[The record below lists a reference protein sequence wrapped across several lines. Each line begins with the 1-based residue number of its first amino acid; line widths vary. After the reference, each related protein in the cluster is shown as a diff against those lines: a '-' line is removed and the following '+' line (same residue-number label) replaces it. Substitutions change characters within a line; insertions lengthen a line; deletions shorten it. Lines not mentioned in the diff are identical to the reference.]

1 MMPRWTDEQLLAI
14 NEDHSNIIVSAGAG
28 SGKTAVLSERVIR
41 KLQDGVSINHLLL
54 LTFTKA
60 ASLEMKERI
69 RDKISKIP
77 SLSRELDLID
87 SSYITTFDSF
97 ALSVVK
103 RYHYLLNISNNSKI
117 ADQSIIDLKKKEFL
131 DEVFDYYYSL
141 NDYKFNKLIF
151 DFSLKDDNSIKKD
164 ILRIY
169 NTLSLYIDKDLFL
182 DGYTE
187 SSFGENAIRDDLSKY
202 LSLLKSKIDSL
213 RELIEELSYLV
224 DSSYIEKLE
233 SVLYPLFNSN
243 SYEDIR
249 NYSNI
254 KIPILR
260 NASIEGKDKKEEISS
275 LIKEINSLCNWE
287 NTLKIEESILKTKDY
302 VEVII
307 DILKNLDIKLSNYK
321 RENDLYEF
329 QDIALLSIK
338 VLEDNPLVKDELKNY
353 FNEIMIDEYQDTSDI
368 QEYFIKLI
376 ENNNVYM
383 VGDIKQSIYRFRNA
397 NPYIFK
403 NKYDLYSKNIGGIKI
418 DLNKNFRTRKEAI
431 DDINIIFN
439 DIMDDIIGGA
449 DYLKSHN
456 LVFGNM
462 TYEENKREDQNNNL
476 EVYTYPYDKDTI
488 FSKEEIEAFI
498 IGNDI
503 KRKIDNNFQILDKN
517 TNLLRD
523 VKYSDFVILMDRA
536 TNFNLY
542 KKIFEYLNIPLRK
555 YTDENIID
563 KYDILIMKNII
574 NLIISI
580 KKELYD
586 TSFRYSFTSVG
597 RSYLFEYSDE
607 EIFDYLTNNTFY
619 NSSLFKKAKD
629 ISYNIDSENISHII
643 ELIINRF
650 SFYKKINKMGNVR
663 DTLMRLEYLYN
674 LGNNLS
680 SLGYTIY
687 DFSSFIDNLIT
698 DQSEIKV
705 SIKED
710 SLNSVNIMTIHKS
723 KGLEYG
729 VCYYA
734 GLSNKFNIKDINDRF
749 LLTNRKFITPYFDE
763 GIRST
768 IYKSLLKESYIKEEI
783 SEKIRLF
790 YVALTRCREKMIIL
804 LPESSYI
811 EKEPLKLVS
820 QLIRYKYRS
829 FADIMNSVLRDLE
842 SYVKKV
848 NLEEEHISRNYALI
862 KKNNYEENIPLS
874 SEKIDFINLNLSFE
888 EYDNEHFSKKIDKL
902 ITKKEKE
909 TLEFGSYMHYLLE
922 LADFKNKD
930 ISFLNVKEPYYTKIM
945 NFMNNKIFDNV
956 LNSKI
961 YKEYAFSYQKDGNL
975 YSGIID
981 LMIEDQDRIL
991 IVDYK
996 LKNIDDPAY
1005 LKQLEGY
1012 FEYIKSKSSKEIH
1025 LYLYSIITEELKKIK

>member
-1 MMPRWTDEQLLAI
+1 MMPRWTEEQLLAI

-77 SLSRELDLID
+77 SLSKELDLID

-103 RYHYLLNISNNSKI
+103 RYHYLLNISNNPKI

>member
-1 MMPRWTDEQLLAI
+1 M
-14 NEDHSNIIVSAGAG
+14 
-28 SGKTAVLSERVIR
+28 SEL
-41 KLQDGVSINHLLL
+41 K
-54 LTFTKA
+54 
-60 ASLEMKERI
+60 
-69 RDKISKIP
+69 
-77 SLSRELDLID
+77 
-87 SSYITTFDSF
+87 
-97 ALSVVK
+97 
-103 RYHYLLNISNNSKI
+103 
-117 ADQSIIDLKKKEFL
+117 SII
-131 DEVFDYYYSL
+131 
-141 NDYKFNKLIF
+141 
-151 DFSLKDDNSIKKD
+151 
-164 ILRIY
+164 
-169 NTLSLYIDKDLFL
+169 
-182 DGYTE
+182 
-187 SSFGENAIRDDLSKY
+187 
-202 LSLLKSKIDSL
+202 
-213 RELIEELSYLV
+213 
-224 DSSYIEKLE
+224 
-233 SVLYPLFNSN
+233 
-243 SYEDIR
+243 
-249 NYSNI
+249 
-254 KIPILR
+254 
-260 NASIEGKDKKEEISS
+260 
-275 LIKEINSLCNWE
+275 
-287 NTLKIEESILKTKDY
+287 
-302 VEVII
+302 
-307 DILKNLDIKLSNYK
+307 
-321 RENDLYEF
+321 
-329 QDIALLSIK
+329 
-338 VLEDNPLVKDELKNY
+338 
-353 FNEIMIDEYQDTSDI
+353 
-368 QEYFIKLI
+368 
-376 ENNNVYM
+376 
-383 VGDIKQSIYRFRNA
+383 
-397 NPYIFK
+397 
-403 NKYDLYSKNIGGIKI
+403 
-418 DLNKNFRTRKEAI
+418 
-431 DDINIIFN
+431 
-439 DIMDDIIGGA
+439 
-449 DYLKSHN
+449 
-456 LVFGNM
+456 
-462 TYEENKREDQNNNL
+462 
-476 EVYTYPYDKDTI
+476 
-488 FSKEEIEAFI
+488 
-498 IGNDI
+498 
-503 KRKIDNNFQILDKN
+503 KIDNNFQILDKN